1 MVYMLYQRELSLREV
16 VGVINKMRG
25 TSKRR
30 VLYLSTAVAVIC
42 LSGGFVLAAGLT
54 STTVTQSADLYS
66 VSSSAIAAF
75 PTTPTVTVTAVPASV
90 AACSASTQTLA
101 NSVTVNIYLAASS
114 GITCTTNDFA
124 EEFSFSSAATAA
136 AGVYT
141 FTDYTTY
148 GTAPTSGSTAG
159 SVTVA
164 AVMSISGQVNVFVD
178 YGTAAP
184 PINGIAELSLVVQ

>member
-1 MVYMLYQRELSLREV
+1 
-16 VGVINKMRG
+16 MRA
-25 TSKRR
+25 TSQRR

-66 VSSSAIAAF
+66 VSTSAIAAF
-75 PTTPTVTVTAVPASV
+75 PTTPTVTITSVPASV
-90 AACSASTQTLA
+90 AACSTTTQTLA
-101 NSVTVNIYLAASS
+101 NSVTVNMYLAAST

-124 EEFSFSSAATAA
+124 EEFSFTSAATAA

-141 FTDYTTY
+141 FTQYTSY
-148 GTAPTSGSTAG
+148 GSGPTSGSATS

-164 AVMSISGQVNVFVD
+164 AVMSIPGQVNVFVD

-184 PINGIAELSLVVQ
+184 PTNGIASLSLVVQ